1 MRIHYHFYPYQ
12 IHCRSHL
19 VWITNPNS
27 PPHHTNQPPIQ
38 PSQIPTPVPTST
50 SNPTHHEVTNIQPPS
65 PDYHLTN
72 FLSTTQINPS
82 TTSNMNQ
89 WGPSQDNTSAP
100 LASPSPQ
107 PNNLSP
113 TAEHISL
120 LSMSSAQPPSP
131 LLHQS
136 LHLLLI
142 TWWQGLRVEYLN
154 QRHGSSLAARWHLQL
169 HSSHWNQHATQLL

>member
-1 MRIHYHFYPYQ
+1 MDLTTERIYLSLIFDEDSLSFLSLPDPLQVPLSVNHKSQWP
-12 IHCRSHL
+12 
-19 VWITNPNS
+19 S
-27 PPHHTNQPPIQ
+27 PPQNQPPIQ
-38 PSQIPTPVPTST
+38 PSQIPTPIPTST

-72 FLSTTQINPS
+72 FLSTTQITPS
-82 TTSNMNQ
+82 TTSNMDQ
-89 WGPSQDNTSAP
+89 SGPSQDSTSAP
-100 LASPSPQ
+100 LVSPSPQ

-113 TAEHISL
+113 TAAHISL

-142 TWWQGLRVEYLN
+142 T
-154 QRHGSSLAARWHLQL
+154 
-169 HSSHWNQHATQLL
+169 